1 MEAISP
7 QSVGREFVRQ
17 YYTLLNKAPLH
28 LHRFYSGDSSF
39 VHGGLDKEDKML
51 EPVHGQQEIHEKI
64 MQLNFRDCKAKIRQ
78 VDAHATLASGVVVQV
93 LGELSNNH
101 QPMRRFMQTFV
112 LAPQTPKKFYVYNDI
127 FRYQDEVFNDLE
139 DNSSGSND
147 NATTFE
153 GVKKVENVEAVEN
166 EKNFANDG
174 IATVSIIDGV
184 QKEPHLNGGGS
195 SGSAVSVNE
204 LSPRVPVEVSSISVN
219 SEPEP
224 LEEPTAPV
232 VVQEKQQT
240 ATDVIEDEK
249 PPEVHEP
256 ENTISSSEGVG
267 GSNPVAPVV
276 VDEKP
281 SVVNEAPV
289 TPAPASTAATVT
301 SVTSEAIASNSSSS
315 EKPTYANLFK
325 KSGGPLV
332 ASGPISL
339 PPAGF
344 SKATTTS
351 AASSQPSAGSSL
363 SGSSVTTAATAATS
377 AGSGNANTSIATS
390 GGSVGGSVKE
400 GSPAAA
406 TIPAASAGFH
416 GGKQP
421 FRGQGTRGGGRG
433 GLSSGNPSAS
443 RDRYHPSRESVSSNV
458 GEDGER
464 GDPRGSAPG
473 GGQIG
478 GDRGR
483 GGGSRI
489 GMNALANYP
498 DSHQVFVGNLPHYCQ
513 EHNLEDL
520 FSKFGKVVDV
530 RINTKGV
537 AQSKN
542 LPDSQ
547 KAVPNFGFVVFED
560 EEAASKCL
568 AQKPINLPNGHRL
581 NVETKKKNNRDEG
594 KGGFGGSAGGANRG
608 QGSGSNFDRGS
619 QEQLGGLGRGG
630 LNSNS
635 RGNPRGGARGSG
647 RGGFSGGRGGGSGP
661 PPQGG
666 GGGGGASIP
675 GAGNNAQP
683 RTTYTRRS

>member
-1 MEAISP
+1 MVMEAISP

-139 DNSSGSND
+139 DNTSGGND

-195 SGSAVSVNE
+195 SGSTVSVNE
-204 LSPRVPVEVSSISVN
+204 LSPRVPVEVSSISVT

-224 LEEPTAPV
+224 LEEPAPV
-232 VVQEKQQT
+232 VVQEKQQK
-240 ATDVIEDEK
+240 ASDVTEDEK
-249 PPEVHEP
+249 PPKTEVFEP
-256 ENTISSSEGVG
+256 ENTISSSEGVV
-267 GSNPVAPVV
+267 GSNPVAAVVV

-281 SVVNEAPV
+281 SVVNEASQPPV
-289 TPAPASTAATVT
+289 TPAPASSAATAT
-301 SVTSEAIASNSSSS
+301 SVTSEGNASNSSSS
-315 EKPTYANLFK
+315 NEKPTYANLFK

-344 SKATTTS
+344 SKATATS
-351 AASSQPSAGSSL
+351 AASSQPSAGSNV
-363 SGSSVTTAATAATS
+363 SGSSATTAATAATS
-377 AGSGNANTSIATS
+377 AGTGSGNANSIATS
-390 GGSVGGSVKE
+390 GGSGNIKE
-400 GSPAAA
+400 GSPVAA
-406 TIPAASAGFH
+406 TVPAASAGFH

-473 GGQIG
+473 GS
-478 GDRGR
+478 R

-489 GMNALANYP
+489 GMNSLSNYP
-498 DSHQVFVGNLPHYCQ
+498 DSHQIFVGDLPHYCQ

-560 EEAASKCL
+560 EKAATECL
-568 AQKPINLPNGHRL
+568 SHKPINLPNGHRL
-581 NVETKKKNNRDEG
+581 NVETKKKNNRDDG